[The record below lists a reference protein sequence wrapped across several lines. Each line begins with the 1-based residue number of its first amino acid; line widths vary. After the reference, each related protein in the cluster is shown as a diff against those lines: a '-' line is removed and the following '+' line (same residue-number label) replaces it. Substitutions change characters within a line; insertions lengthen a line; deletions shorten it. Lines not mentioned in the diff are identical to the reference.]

1 MIRYTLRRVALFLFT
16 LGLLS
21 VFLFALNYFFPGD
34 PLANMTGIADPASS
48 AYANAAQERHFDGSI
63 LDQYGGFVQQ
73 LMQGNWGQSMV
84 TERPVFDDGMTALG
98 ASLELSILAMIVA
111 FVCGAPMGIYAAI
124 QQRGLM
130 DRIIMG
136 VSLSSYSIPVF
147 WLAQLCILL
156 FAVKL
161 GWAPISS
168 QINPLYD
175 VPTTTGAILIDISIS
190 DYAYKQAA
198 LLDALNHL
206 WLPVLVLAV
215 MPLTMLMR
223 ITRNAMLDVLAH
235 NYIRAA
241 RARGLS
247 ETRILLRHSIPN
259 AMQPVVRQL
268 GLQFSMLMSNLIVT
282 EVIFNWPGVGSWL
295 VKAIYERDYPVLQ
308 AGLLMFAT
316 LILFVNV
323 AVELFHAWRYP
334 QVRKE
339 LYAEH

>member
-1 MIRYTLRRVALFLFT
+1 MIRYTLRRVVLFLFT
-16 LGLLS
+16 LWLLTL
-21 VFLFALNYFFPGD
+21 FLFSLNYFFPGN
-34 PLANMTGIADPASS
+34 PLTNMTGIADSS
-48 AYANAAQERHFDGSI
+48 SEAYRLAAEQRYFGGTIIE
-63 LDQYGGFVQQ
+63 QYGGFLQQ
-73 LMQGNWGQSMV
+73 LVQGNWGQSLV
-84 TERPVFDDGMTALG
+84 TERPVFEDGLTALG
-98 ASLELSILAMIVA
+98 ASLELSLLAMLVA
-111 FVCGAPMGIYAAI
+111 FVFGAPLGIYAAI
-124 QQRGLM
+124 QQRGLL
-130 DRIIMG
+130 DRVIMG
-136 VSLSSYSIPVF
+136 TGLSAYSIPVF

-190 DYAYKQAA
+190 DYEFKQAA
-198 LLDALNHL
+198 LRDALHHL
-206 WLPVLVLAV
+206 WLPVAVLAI

-223 ITRNAMLDVLAH
+223 ITRNAMLDVLSH

-259 AMQPVVRQL
+259 SMQPVVRQL

-308 AGLLMFAT
+308 AGLLMLAT

>member
-1 MIRYTLRRVALFLFT
+1 MIRYSLRRVVLFLFT
-16 LGLLS
+16 LWLLT

-34 PLANMTGIADPASS
+34 PLTNMTGIADSS
-48 AYANAAQERHFDGSI
+48 STAYATAMEQRYFAGS
-63 LDQYGGFVQQ
+63 LLEQYGGFVHH
-73 LMQGNWGQSMV
+73 LVQGEWGRSLV
-84 TERPVFDDGMTALG
+84 TERPVFSDGLTALG
-98 ASLELSILAMIVA
+98 ASLELSLLAMMVA
-111 FVCGAPMGIYAAI
+111 FIVGAPLGIYAAI
-124 QQRGLM
+124 QQRGLL

-136 VSLSSYSIPVF
+136 ISLSAYSIPVF

-175 VPTTTGAILIDISIS
+175 IPTMSGAILIDISIS
-190 DYAYKQAA
+190 DYEYKQAA
-198 LLDALNHL
+198 LRDALYHL
-206 WLPVLVLAV
+206 WLPVTVLAI

-247 ETRILLRHSIPN
+247 EARILLRHSIPN
-259 AMQPVVRQL
+259 SMQPVVRQL

-308 AGLLMFAT
+308 AGLLMLAT